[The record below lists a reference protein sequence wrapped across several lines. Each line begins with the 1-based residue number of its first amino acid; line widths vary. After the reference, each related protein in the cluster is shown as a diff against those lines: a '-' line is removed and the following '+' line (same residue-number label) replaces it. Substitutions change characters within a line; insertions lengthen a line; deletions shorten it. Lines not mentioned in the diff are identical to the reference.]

1 MIFNSQVGKALDK
14 KVMES
19 NIQFKIESDNKIY
32 KAKVKQLEKS
42 LDFIKQNDHKGNYLI
57 LKEFESVKALFAK
70 L

>member
-1 MIFNSQVGKALDK
+1 
-14 KVMES
+14 MES